1 MFEEALR
8 MAGEQAQNTQTPIS
22 PTICSRC
29 ECEAEKIKD
38 KIIGSKTYFK
48 ICAKCFWE
56 IKNSY
61 DEKFL
66 RLRNRIDSRK
76 NMRHNLEFSGVP
88 ERYLDCTFKNFIDR
102 SNILQQIKNLNKTE
116 SCFIWSDKSGNGKT
130 HLAVAWLRYHLW
142 RGKNCLFTTAPLLI
156 IGLRSSFDNELYSEE
171 QLIEKYS
178 SIPYLVVDDIGV
190 EKNTEYAMQC
200 WYVIVN
206 NRYSEMKPTIYT
218 SNYRLD
224 EIASKLGNRIA
235 SRLSA
240 GKVIKINDEDMRL
253 KSRR

>member
-1 MFEEALR
+1 
-8 MAGEQAQNTQTPIS
+8 
-22 PTICSRC
+22 
-29 ECEAEKIKD
+29 
-38 KIIGSKTYFK
+38 
-48 ICAKCFWE
+48 
-56 IKNSY
+56 
-61 DEKFL
+61 
-66 RLRNRIDSRK
+66 
-76 NMRHNLEFSGVP
+76 MRHNLEFSGVP
-88 ERYLDCTFKNFIDR
+88 ERYLDCSFNNFIDK
-102 SNILQQIKNLNKTE
+102 SNIIQQIKNLNKTE

-156 IGLRSSFDNELYSEE
+156 IGLRSSFNDELYSEE

-178 SIPYLVVDDIGV
+178 SVPFLVVDDIGV

-206 NRYSEMKPTIYT
+206 NRYSVMKPTIYT

-224 EIASKLGNRIA
+224 EIANKLGNRIA

-240 GKVIKINDEDMRL
+240 GKVIKINDPDMRM
-253 KSRR
+253 KR